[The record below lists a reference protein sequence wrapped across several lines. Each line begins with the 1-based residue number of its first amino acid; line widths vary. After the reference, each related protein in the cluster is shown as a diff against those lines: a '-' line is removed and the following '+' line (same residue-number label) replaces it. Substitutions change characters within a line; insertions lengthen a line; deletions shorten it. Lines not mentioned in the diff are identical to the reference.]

1 MHEGGEV
8 FPGLVVPGDPRTALP
23 PAPGSLLSGRP
34 SAAGVDAAMAITV
47 RWEGG
52 ARGLFGTLIPGS
64 TGAVGCCFSL
74 GCSSLESGF
83 LLYGAR
89 GGRRAGGGASQSR
102 RERAAIKRLP
112 RAGLGMMGGKY
123 VNSQEGE
130 KNSRAQPQPM

>member
-1 MHEGGEV
+1 
-8 FPGLVVPGDPRTALP
+8 
-23 PAPGSLLSGRP
+23 
-34 SAAGVDAAMAITV
+34 MAITV

-89 GGRRAGGGASQSR
+89 GGRRAGGGGPLKA
-102 RERAAIKRLP
+102 
-112 RAGLGMMGGKY
+112 
-123 VNSQEGE
+123 GE
-130 KNSRAQPQPM
+130 KGQQLNAFPVQGSG